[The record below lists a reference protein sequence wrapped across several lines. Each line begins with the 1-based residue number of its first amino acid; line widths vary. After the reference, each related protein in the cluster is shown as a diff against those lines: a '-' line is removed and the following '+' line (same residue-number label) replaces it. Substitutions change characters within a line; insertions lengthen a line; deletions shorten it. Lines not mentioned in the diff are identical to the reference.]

1 MEKERT
7 NFFLMEY
14 RLLKYEEWERVESS
28 LASFGQKLPHKE
40 NSLLSVAEHDG
51 QIAGI
56 LCFHPVLHGEPFWVH
71 ESYRGHVD
79 IRRLQQ
85 SLVETLPA
93 GLEYYAFTPNR
104 KMRWVAG
111 TCGMKRLPWD
121 VWKGIV

>member
-1 MEKERT
+1 
-7 NFFLMEY
+7 MEY
-14 RLLKYEEWERVESS
+14 RLLKYEEWERAESS
-28 LASFGQKLPHKE
+28 LATFGQKLPHKD
-40 NSLLSVAEHDG
+40 NSLLSIAEHDG

-71 ESYRGHVD
+71 ESYRGLVD

-93 GLEYYAFTPNR
+93 GLEYYAFTPSR

-111 TCGMKRLPWD
+111 TCGMKLLPWD
-121 VWKGIV
+121 VWKGVV